1 MKEKEK
7 KKQDVRWQN
16 NQEEPGLFRT
26 VQRRVAG
33 SLREKY
39 TIRVGDISKR
49 SRYSQGH
56 VF

>member
-49 SRYSQGH
+49 SRCSQGH